1 MDDLLECG
9 YRPTIINRDLNG
21 SLNIRNRGWHVINGL
36 EIPYYLKYQRKADKN
51 VKKIENELIV
61 TINNLPNISVK
72 NKILKNKS
80 VSNVMKKTEIFK
92 AVKKQKTV
100 KATKNK
106 SVKVT
111 IKCLL

>member
-1 MDDLLECG
+1 MDDLLDCG

-36 EIPYYLKYQRKADKN
+36 EIPYYLKYQQRTNKK
-51 VKKIENELIV
+51 VKKIENELIM
-61 TINNLPNISVK
+61 TINNLPNISIK

-80 VSNVMKKTEIFK
+80 VLNVTKKPEIFK
-92 AVKKQKTV
+92 VVKKQKTV

-106 SVKVT
+106 LVNVT